1 MKSVFLILL
10 GCNIS
15 SLLMDRILTSI
26 NFIENNIDNFNKITW
41 YLSGG
46 IKFDGELSE
55 ASIMK
60 NELNFLI
67 ENKIIKKNIEFNYI
81 LDEASK
87 NTAENFYRSSK
98 FLNTTLENYNE
109 IYIITSKFHYN
120 RAKLMLSLIDS
131 SRDYNWILGNLQ
143 QHDSNYWENIHI
155 KNVFNDV
162 NQLTK
167 SIEL

>member
-87 NTAENFYRSSK
+87 INTMNLLYTAITRSKKKCILISEEK
-98 FLNTTLENYNE
+98 TIETIINE
-109 IYIITSKFHYN
+109 KRKTKRIC
-120 RAKLMLSLIDS
+120 
-131 SRDYNWILGNLQ
+131 NLK
-143 QHDSNYWENIHI
+143 D
-155 KNVFNDV
+155 FC
-162 NQLTK
+162 
-167 SIEL
+167 